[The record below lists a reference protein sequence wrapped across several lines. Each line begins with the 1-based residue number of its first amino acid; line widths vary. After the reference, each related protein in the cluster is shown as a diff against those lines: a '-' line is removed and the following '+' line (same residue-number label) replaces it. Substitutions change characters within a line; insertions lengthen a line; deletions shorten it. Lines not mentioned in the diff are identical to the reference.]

1 MAMDTSSFVMVAIGV
16 LLAVLIAYRI
26 IRRR

>member
-1 MAMDTSSFVMVAIGV
+1 MDTSSFVMVAIGV
-16 LLAVLIAYRI
+16 LLVVLIAYRI

>member
-1 MAMDTSSFVMVAIGV
+1 VDMDTSSFVMVAVGV
-16 LLAVLIAYRI
+16 LLVVIITYRI